1 MFPLFRLFSSPFCIR
16 DITCGLTIAIVLWT
30 LYFTLSNLGAVAI
43 NRRSQSIKGR
53 CGKGLLVTQ
62 TGGPHTAIT

>member
-1 MFPLFRLFSSPFCIR
+1 MFPLFRLFPSLFGMGGVS
-16 DITCGLTIAIVLWT
+16 CGMTIPIVLWT
-30 LYFTLSNLGAVAI
+30 LYFTLSDLAAVAI
-43 NRRSQSIKGR
+43 NQRSQSIKGC